1 MVVVRAYTGRTATQV
16 RHPGPPPRSATQV
29 RQPGP
34 PTRSA
39 NQVHQVA
46 PPSETAE
53 LRRLVRERLLPVT
66 TSLEWQSADRP
77 VEACRSVAAQA
88 RTATGDTANEVRQV
102 GPPTDTAKLLRRSE
116 SANQRAPT
124 AGDHL
129 PRPATCRT
137 SHRTYRSVAPQTRTA
152 TGDTANEVRQVGPP
166 TDTAKLLRR
175 SESANQRAPTAD
187 DHLPRPATCRT
198 SHRSLPISRASNPH
212 RHWRHRQRGPP
223 SWSANRHRQVA
234 SPVRE
239 RQPESANRR

>member
-1 MVVVRAYTGRTATQV
+1 MPVRVRESSRMVVVRAYTGRTANQV
-16 RHPGPPPRSATQV
+16 RQPGPPPRSATQV
-29 RQPGP
+29 
-34 PTRSA
+34 
-39 NQVHQVA
+39 HQVA
-46 PPSETAE
+46 PPSDTAE

-175 SESANQRAPTAD
+175 SESAN
-187 DHLPRPATCRT
+187 CR
-198 SHRSLPISRASNPH
+198 
-212 RHWRHRQRGPP
+212 
-223 SWSANRHRQVA
+223 
-234 SPVRE
+234 
-239 RQPESANRR
+239 

>member
-1 MVVVRAYTGRTATQV
+1 MPVRVRESSRMVVVRAYTGRTANQV
-16 RHPGPPPRSATQV
+16 RQPGPPPRSATQV
-29 RQPGP
+29 
-34 PTRSA
+34 
-39 NQVHQVA
+39 HQVA
-46 PPSETAE
+46 PPSDTAE

-137 SHRTYRSVAPQTRTA
+137 SHR
-152 TGDTANEVRQVGPP
+152 
-166 TDTAKLLRR
+166 
-175 SESANQRAPTAD
+175 
-187 DHLPRPATCRT
+187 
-198 SHRSLPISRASNPH
+198 SLPISRASNPH
-212 RHWRHRQRGPP
+212 RHWRHRQRDPP
-223 SWSANRHRQVA
+223 SWSAIRHRQVA

-239 RQPESANRR
+239 RQTESSNCR

>member
-1 MVVVRAYTGRTATQV
+1 L
-16 RHPGPPPRSATQV
+16 V
-29 RQPGP
+29 RQPTPPSCFAGQRAPTRERQLPVTTSPDRQPAEPRIEHTDQSRLKPAPPLATP

-39 NQVHQVA
+39 KLVRQPT
-46 PPSETAE
+46 PPSCFAGQRAPT
-53 LRRLVRERLLPVT
+53 RERQLPMT
-66 TSLEWQSADRP
+66 TSPDRQP
-77 VEACRSVAAQA
+77 AEPRIEAYRSVAPQT

-137 SHRTYRSVAPQTRTA
+137 P
-152 TGDTANEVRQVGPP
+152 
-166 TDTAKLLRR
+166 
-175 SESANQRAPTAD
+175 
-187 DHLPRPATCRT
+187 
-198 SHRSLPISRASNPH
+198 HRSLPISRASNPH

-239 RQPESANRR
+239 RQPESANCR